1 MRSGA
6 VIRVCF
12 VAALTFVLSLRSY
25 DKSAAVSQHYSAITP
40 EPTTLLGEAE
50 SRPRPPPAENLWL
63 HLLHLP
69 RGEHISP
76 KEGEI
81 APSSQ
86 ALRPTLQAP
95 KGTGGSSPSDRV
107 GKNKRCG

>member
-6 VIRVCF
+6 VIWVCF
-12 VAALTFVLSLRSY
+12 VAALTFVLSLHSCG
-25 DKSAAVSQHYSAITP
+25 KSAAVSQRHLAVTP
-40 EPTTLLGEAE
+40 EPTTLLGEDE
-50 SRPRPPPAENLWL
+50 SRPHPPPAENLWL
-63 HLLHLP
+63 RLLHLP
-69 RGEHISP
+69 WGEHISP

-95 KGTGGSSPSDRV
+95 KGTGGSSPSHRV